1 MEGLS
6 GTKHNDILTGSEITA
21 AERLPLAQG
30 GSEGFA
36 GSALDAQGIALING
50 LQAVLGVTSFS
61 AGDIIL
67 GGDGNDLIT
76 GLAGDDIIDG
86 DKWLDVQIGVFAAND
101 PNHTGTPIALHN
113 SMTTLAASMFAGT
126 INPGQ
131 LGIVR
136 TIREDTTNM
145 MPTIRLK
152 ISTPQSIR
160 ACVPN
165 NTFAG
170 NADGSLQVTHA
181 IEDQLDG
188 SKKLRNIE
196 RLQFSDGGA
205 LNIVVG
211 TTGNDTALNGT
222 ADDDLILGLAGNDTL
237 NGFAG
242 N

>member
-1 MEGLS
+1 PPNTTLDEFESVQGLS
-6 GTKHNDILTGSEITA
+6 GTRFGDVLKGSEEDATTM
-21 AERLPLAQG
+21 LPLAAG
-30 GSEGFA
+30 GSTGYL

-50 LQAVLGVTSFS
+50 LQAVLGAGVTSFS

-136 TIREDTTNM
+136 TIRDDTTNLAAND
-145 MPTIRLK
+145 P
-152 ISTPQSIR
+152 
-160 ACVPN
+160 
-165 NTFAG
+165 
-170 NADGSLQVTHA
+170 
-181 IEDQLDG
+181 
-188 SKKLRNIE
+188 LRNI
-196 RLQFSDGGA
+196 
-205 LNIVVG
+205 
-211 TTGNDTALNGT
+211 DTAKYQ
-222 ADDDLILGLAGNDTL
+222 GLRSEYS
-237 NGFAG
+237 FAG
-242 N
+242 